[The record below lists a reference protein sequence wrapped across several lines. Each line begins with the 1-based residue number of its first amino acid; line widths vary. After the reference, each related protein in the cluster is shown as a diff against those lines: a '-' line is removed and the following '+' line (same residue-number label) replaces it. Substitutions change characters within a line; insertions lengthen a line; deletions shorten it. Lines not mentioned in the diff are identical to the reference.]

1 MTTSLSG
8 LGTRRKTRRLSILP
22 VFSWVFIFLALGLLM
37 LELIRFSQ
45 QVERYA
51 ADVVVAGV
59 DVGGLTT
66 SDAANKL
73 EQAYAAPITLWYA
86 DSPIVLDPAQVG
98 FRTNR
103 EAMLASAR
111 SGGSQDSTF
120 WSSFFNYLTGRQ
132 AQKGVNVELAADYQ
146 ENLLRQFIQDVATRY
161 DRPPGE
167 ASYDVS
173 TLTFRPGAAGYTLDV
188 NKSFSLIDSALKNPN
203 GRQVILPLKGAD
215 GSRIGINALHDLIVA
230 YLDSQG
236 FLNDGQS
243 TVASVFIMDLKTGD
257 EVNINSDVAFS
268 AASTVKVSILID
280 YFRHLL
286 FSPNDDEAFLMAQS
300 LLCSNNSSSNLIM
313 QIIGNNDIFKGI
325 ADVTNNDQYLGA
337 RNTYISAPLYLGGD
351 QTLGSIPAPRTQPNP
366 NFNTG
371 ADPYNQTTTEDLGTL
386 FSEIYDCAYFGSG
399 LMAAYPNGDYTQTEC
414 KQMLELM
421 SANNLER
428 LLQGG
433 IPAGTRISH
442 KNGWLEDVHG
452 DAGIV
457 FPPNGNNYVIAVFVW
472 KKTDFFSYEIAWPLI
487 EGISRASWN
496 YFSPETPLVAARAD
510 LPPAAQECKSFAPP
524 YGEVNL
530 NDINSWRTN
539 ASTTPEAPT
548 DTPAGG

>member
-8 LGTRRKTRRLSILP
+8 LGTRRRARRMPIIP

-37 LELIRFSQ
+37 LELVRFSQ

-51 ADVVVAGV
+51 PNVMIAGI
-59 DVGGLTT
+59 DVGGMTT
-66 SDAANKL
+66 SDAANRL
-73 EQAYAAPITLWYA
+73 EQAYASPITLWY
-86 DSPIVLDPAQVG
+86 DNSPILLDPASVG

-103 EAMLASAR
+103 EAMLAQAR
-111 SGGSQDSTF
+111 SGGTQDSSF
-120 WSSFFNYLTGRQ
+120 WTRFFSYMTGRQ
-132 AQKGVNVELAADYQ
+132 SVKVVHVDLMADFQ
-146 ENLLRQFIQDVATRY
+146 ENLLRQFIEDVAKRY

-188 NKSFSLIDSALKNPN
+188 DQSVASVEAALQTPN
-203 GRQVILPLKGAD
+203 NRQVVLPLKGAD
-215 GSRIGINALHDLIVA
+215 SSRIGLNALRDLIVA
-230 YLDSQG
+230 YLDAQG
-236 FLNDGQS
+236 FIYDGQS
-243 TVASVFIMDLKTGD
+243 TVASVFVMDLKTGEEID
-257 EVNINSDVAFS
+257 INSDVAMS

-286 FSPNDDEAFLMAQS
+286 FSPNDDEAYLMAQS

-313 QIIGNNDIFKGI
+313 QIIGGNDIFKGI
-325 ADVTNNDQYLGA
+325 ADVTNTDQYLGA

-351 QTLGSIPAPRTQPNP
+351 QQLGSIPAPVTQPNAS
-366 NFNTG
+366 FNTG

-386 FSEIYDCAYFGSG
+386 FGQIYDCANFGSG
-399 LMAAYPNGDYTQTEC
+399 LMAAYPDGDFTQNEC

-421 SANNLER
+421 SANDLGR

-457 FPPNGNNYVIAVFVW
+457 YPANSNNYVIAAFVW
-472 KKTDFFSYEIAWPLI
+472 KNTDFFSYAEAWPLI
-487 EGISRASWN
+487 EGISRATWN
-496 YFSPETPLVAARAD
+496 YFSPEAPLISPRAD
-510 LPPAAQECKSFAPP
+510 LPDQAIACDRFAPP

-530 NDINSWRTN
+530 NDINSWRAN
-539 ASTTPEAPT
+539 Q
-548 DTPAGG
+548 GQ

>member
-8 LGTRRKTRRLSILP
+8 LGTRRKTRRRMPIIP

-45 QVERYA
+45 QVERYP
-51 ADVVVAGV
+51 ADVQVAGI

-66 SDAANKL
+66 ADAANRL
-73 EQAYAAPITLWYA
+73 EQAYNSPITLWYA
-86 DSPIVLDPAQVG
+86 DSPIMLDPASVG

-111 SGGSQDSTF
+111 TGGTAETSF
-120 WSSFFNYLTGRQ
+120 WSRFFNYLSGQQ
-132 AQKGVNVELAADYQ
+132 AQKVTSVELSADYQ
-146 ENLLRQFIQDVATRY
+146 QNLLQQFVQDLAARY

-167 ASYDVS
+167 ASYDVQ

-188 NKSFSLIDSALKNPN
+188 ARAINLIDTALKSPTQ
-203 GRQVILPLKGAD
+203 RQVTLPLEGAD
-215 GSRIGINALHDLIVA
+215 GSRIGINALRGLIVD

-236 FLNDGQS
+236 FIYDGQS
-243 TVASVFIMDLKTGD
+243 TVASVFVMDLKTGE
-257 EVNINSDVAFS
+257 EVNINGDVAFS

-286 FSPNDDEAFLMAQS
+286 FTPSDDEAFLMIQS

-313 QIIGNNDIFKGI
+313 RIIGGDDIFAGL
-325 ADVTNNDQYLGA
+325 ANVTNTDQYLGA
-337 RNTYISAPLYLGGD
+337 RNSFITAPFDLGDG
-351 QTLGSIPAPRTQPNP
+351 QVLGSIPAPSTAPNP
-366 NFNTG
+366 NFNTA
-371 ADPYNQTTTEDLGTL
+371 ADPFNQTTTEDLGTL
-386 FSEIYDCAYFGSG
+386 FSMIYDCANYGSG
-399 LMAAYPNGDYTQTEC
+399 LMAAYPDGDFTQQEC
-414 KQMLELM
+414 QQMLEIM
-421 SANNLER
+421 SANDLGR

-457 FPPNGNNYVIAVFVW
+457 FPGNGNDYIIAVFVW
-472 KKTDFFSYEIAWPLI
+472 RNAEFFSFSEAWPLI
-487 EGISRASWN
+487 EGVSRATWN
-496 YFSPETPLVAARAD
+496 YFSPEAPLITPRTD
-510 LPPAAQECKSFAPP
+510 LPAQANECVSFAPP

-530 NDINSWRTN
+530 NDISSWKTG
-539 ASTTPEAPT
+539 
-548 DTPAGG
+548 DGQ

>member
-8 LGTRRKTRRLSILP
+8 LGTRRRQRRIPIIP

-45 QVERYA
+45 QVERYSS
-51 ADVVVAGV
+51 DVTVAGI

-66 SDAANKL
+66 SDAASRL
-73 EQAYAAPITLWYA
+73 EQAYASSLTLWY
-86 DSPIVLDPAQVG
+86 DNSPILLDPASVG

-103 EAMLASAR
+103 EAMLAAAR
-111 SGGSQDSTF
+111 TGGTQDSSF
-120 WSSFFNYLTGRQ
+120 WTRFFSYLTGRQ
-132 AQKGVNVELAADYQ
+132 SAQVIQVDLMADFQ
-146 ENLLRQFIQDVATRY
+146 ENLLRQFVEDVAARY

-188 NKSFSLIDSALKNPN
+188 DQSVALIEAALQAPN
-203 GRQVILPLKGAD
+203 NRQVVLPLKGAD
-215 GSRIGINALHDLIVA
+215 SSRIGLQALRGLIVA
-230 YLDSQG
+230 YLDAQG
-236 FLNDGQS
+236 FIYDGQT
-243 TVASVFIMDLKTGD
+243 TVASVFVMDLKTGEEID
-257 EVNINSDVAFS
+257 INSDVAMS

-286 FSPNDDEAFLMAQS
+286 FSPNDDEAYLMAQS

-313 QIIGNNDIFKGI
+313 QIIGGNDIFKGI
-325 ADVTNNDQYLGA
+325 ADVTNTDQYLGA

-351 QTLGSIPAPRTQPNP
+351 QQLGSIPAPVTQPNA

-386 FSEIYDCAYFGSG
+386 FGQIYDCANFGSG
-399 LMAAYPNGDYTQTEC
+399 LMAAYTEDEFTQNEC
-414 KQMLELM
+414 QQMLELM
-421 SANNLER
+421 SANDLGR

-433 IPAGTRISH
+433 IPAGTRIAH

-457 FPPNGNNYVIAVFVW
+457 FPANGNDYVIAVFVW
-472 KKTDFFSYEIAWPLI
+472 KNTEFFSYAEAWPLI
-487 EGISRASWN
+487 EGISRATWN
-496 YFSPETPLVAARAD
+496 YFSPETPLIAPRAD
-510 LPPAAQECKSFAPP
+510 LPDQAESCDKFAPP

-530 NDINSWRTN
+530 NDINSWRN
-539 ASTTPEAPT
+539 T
-548 DTPAGG
+548 DQG

>member
-8 LGTRRKTRRLSILP
+8 LGTRRRTRRLSIIP
-22 VFSWVFIFLALGLLM
+22 VFSWVFVFLALGLLM

-45 QVERYA
+45 QVERYS

-66 SDAANKL
+66 GDAANKL
-73 EQAYAAPITLWYA
+73 EQAYAAPITLWYD
-86 DSPIVLDPAQVG
+86 DSPIVLDPSQVG

-111 SGGSQDSTF
+111 SGGTQESTF
-120 WSSFFNYLTGRQ
+120 WARFFNYLTGRQ
-132 AQKGVNVELAADYQ
+132 AQKVINVDLAADYQ
-146 ENLLRQFIQDVATRY
+146 ENLLRQFIQDVANRY
-161 DRPPGE
+161 DRPPGA

-188 NKSFSLIDSALKNPN
+188 NKSFTLIDAALKSPSN
-203 GRQVILPLKGAD
+203 RQVVLPLDGAD
-215 GSRIGINALHDLIVA
+215 GSRIGISALHDLIVA

-243 TVASVFIMDLKTGD
+243 TVASVFVMDLKTGE

-268 AASTVKVSILID
+268 AASTVKVSILVD

-325 ADVTNNDQYLGA
+325 ADVTSNDQYLGA
-337 RNTYISAPLYLGGD
+337 KNTYISAPLYLGGN
-351 QTLGSIPAPRTQPNP
+351 QVLGSIPAPRTQPNP

-386 FSEIYDCAYFGSG
+386 FNEIYDCAYFGSG
-399 LMAAYPNGDYTQTEC
+399 LIAAFPDGDYTQTEC

-421 SANNLER
+421 SANDLGR

-433 IPAGTRISH
+433 IPNGTRISH

-452 DAGIV
+452 DAGI
-457 FPPNGNNYVIAVFVW
+457 
-472 KKTDFFSYEIAWPLI
+472 
-487 EGISRASWN
+487 
-496 YFSPETPLVAARAD
+496 
-510 LPPAAQECKSFAPP
+510 
-524 YGEVNL
+524 
-530 NDINSWRTN
+530 
-539 ASTTPEAPT
+539 
-548 DTPAGG
+548 

>member
-1 MTTSLSG
+1 MSTSLSG
-8 LGTRRKTRRLSILP
+8 LGTRRRTRRMPIIP
-22 VFSWVFIFLALGLLM
+22 VFSWVFLFLALGLLV
-37 LELIRFSQ
+37 LELVRFSQ
-45 QVERYA
+45 QVEHYA
-51 ADVVVAGV
+51 SDVVVAGI

-66 SDAANKL
+66 NDAANRL
-73 EQAYAAPITLWYA
+73 EQAYAAPITLWY
-86 DSPIVLDPAQVG
+86 DNSPILLDPASVG

-103 EAMLASAR
+103 EAMLAAAR
-111 SGGSQDSTF
+111 SGGAQETSF
-120 WSSFFNYLTGRQ
+120 WTRFLNYLTGQQ
-132 AQKGVNVELAADYQ
+132 AQQVVKVDLMADYQ
-146 ENLLRQFIQDVATRY
+146 QNLLRQYVQDIAARY
-161 DRPPGE
+161 DRPPGD

-188 NKSFSLIDSALKNPN
+188 EQAISMIDAALKSPTN
-203 GRQVILPLKGAD
+203 RQVILPLAGAD

-236 FLNDGQS
+236 FIYDGQT
-243 TVASVFIMDLKTGD
+243 TVASVFVMDLKTGE
-257 EVNINSDVAFS
+257 EVHINSDVAVS

-280 YFRHLL
+280 YFKHLL
-286 FSPNDDEAFLMAQS
+286 FAPNDDEAYLMVQS

-313 QIIGNNDIFKGI
+313 QIIGNNDIFAGL

-337 RNTYISAPLYLGGD
+337 KNTFITAPFDLGNG
-351 QTLGSIPAPRTQPNP
+351 QVLGSIPAPRTNPNP

-371 ADPYNQTTTEDLGTL
+371 ADPFNQTTTEDLGTL
-386 FSEIYDCAYFGSG
+386 FSMIYDCAYFGSG
-399 LMAAYPNGDYTQTEC
+399 LMAAEPDNYTQTEC

-421 SANNLER
+421 SANDLGR

-442 KNGWLEDVHG
+442 KNGWLADVHG

-457 FPPNGNNYVIAVFVW
+457 FPPNGNNYVVAAFVW
-472 KKTDFFSYEIAWPLI
+472 KNTDFFSYTEAWPLI
-487 EGISRASWN
+487 EGISRAAWN
-496 YFSPETPLVAARAD
+496 YFSPETPLVAPRTDIPEQANAC
-510 LPPAAQECKSFAPP
+510 AAFAPP

-539 ASTTPEAPT
+539 N
-548 DTPAGG
+548 GGS